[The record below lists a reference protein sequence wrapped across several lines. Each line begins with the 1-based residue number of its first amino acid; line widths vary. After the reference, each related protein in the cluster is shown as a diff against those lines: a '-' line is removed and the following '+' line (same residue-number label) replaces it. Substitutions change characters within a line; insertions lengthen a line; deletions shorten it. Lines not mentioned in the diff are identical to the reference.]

1 MRKFNVAIV
10 GATGIVGETLC
21 EVLQARKF
29 PLDEVTLLAS
39 SRSVGKRILVNGKY
53 RKVELLEECDFS
65 NIHIAFFTAG
75 SEVSQLYVPRA
86 VAAGAIVVDNTSHY
100 RLKENV
106 PLVVPEANGELVEKG
121 LQTRIIANPN
131 CSTIQLAVAIKPI
144 YDAVGI
150 DRINIATYQSVSGAG
165 TRAMSELASQTANIL
180 NSTEFSTEV
189 FPVQMAF
196 NAIPHI
202 GEFQENGY
210 TAEEMKLVQ
219 ETKKIFADFELKV
232 NATCVRLPIF
242 IGHSEVIH
250 LETRTKVELS
260 EVKKCFESAI
270 GVQLM
275 NEHRSGGY
283 PTPVVNAAGNDLVFV
298 GRLRQDLSHP
308 NGLSFWVV
316 SDNVRKGAALN
327 SVQIAEELITH
338 LN

>member
-10 GATGIVGETLC
+10 GATGVVGETLC

-29 PLDEVTLLAS
+29 PFDEVTLLAS
-39 SRSVGKRILVNGKY
+39 SRSAGKRVLVNGKY
-53 RKVELLEECDFS
+53 RKVEPLDECDFS
-65 NIHIAFFTAG
+65 NIQIAFFTAG

-100 RLKENV
+100 RLKENI
-106 PLVVPEANGELVEKG
+106 PLVVPEVNGELLEEGV
-121 LQTRIIANPN
+121 QTRIIANPN
-131 CSTIQLAVAIKPI
+131 CSTIQLTVAIKPI

-165 TRAMSELASQTANIL
+165 TRAMAELASQTANIL
-180 NSTEFSTEV
+180 NSTEFSEEV

-202 GEFQENGY
+202 GEFHENGY
-210 TAEEMKLVQ
+210 TSEEIKLVE
-219 ETKKIFADFELKV
+219 ETKKIFSDSELKV

-260 EVKKCFESAI
+260 VVKKLFESAI

-275 NEHRSGGY
+275 DEHRSGGY

-298 GRLRQDLSHP
+298 GRLREDLSHP
-308 NGLSFWVV
+308 NGLSLWVV

-327 SVQIAEELITH
+327 SVQIAEQLITH